1 MHQIAI
7 QYYQS
12 PVGELILGS
21 YDEKLCLADWRYR
34 KQRERVDRR
43 LQKALK
49 AEYVE
54 STSPVIEETIVQL
67 EEYFAKRRKDF
78 DIPLLLVGTDF
89 QRSVWKG
96 LMQIPYGTVSSY
108 LDLAKRIGTEKAVRA
123 VASANG
129 ANAVSILVPCHRVV
143 GSDGMLT
150 GYAGGL
156 DVKEKLLTLENS
168 NT

>member
-1 MHQIAI
+1 MNQIAI

-21 YDEKLCLADWRYR
+21 YGDKLCLADWRYR

-49 AEYVE
+49 AEYIE
-54 STSPVIEETIVQL
+54 STSKVIEETIMQL
-67 EEYFAKRRKDF
+67 EEYFLKKRKDF
-78 DIPLLLVGTDF
+78 DIPLLSVGTDF

-96 LMQIPYGTVSSY
+96 LMQIPYGSTASY
-108 LDLAKRIGTEKAVRA
+108 LDLAKSIGNDKAVRA

-129 ANAVSILVPCHRVV
+129 ANAISILIPCHRVV

-156 DVKEKLLTLENS
+156 DVKEKLLTLEKGCS
-168 NT
+168 